1 MKALIVDDSKL
12 ARQELRHLLKNIEEI
27 EVIGEAE
34 NAEVAKEKIEGL
46 TPDLVFLDIQMP
58 GQDGFELLRNLE
70 FVPEIIFVT
79 AYDQYALKAFEENAL
94 DYLQKPVKIE
104 RLRSAVGKAVSSL
117 RKKQKRSEEDKLGLS
132 DQVFVK
138 DGDDCWFIELS
149 EIRLFQIEGNNTR
162 VFFKKEK
169 PLIPR
174 SLSYMEQ
181 RLNEKYFFRAN
192 RQEIINLKWVEK
204 IEPWFSGTIKAYLRG
219 GEEVEVSRRQSIK
232 FKELMS
238 F

>member
-12 ARQELRHLLKNIEEI
+12 ARQELKHLLKGFDDV

-34 NAEVAKEKIEGL
+34 NADTALEKVEKL
-46 TPDLVFLDIQMP
+46 TPDVIFLDIQMP
-58 GQDGFELLRNLE
+58 GKNGFQLLQELE
-70 FVPEIIFVT
+70 STPEIIFVT
-79 AYDQYALKAFEENAL
+79 AYDEYALEAFEHNAL
-94 DYLQKPVKIE
+94 DYLKKPIRKE
-104 RLRSAVGKAVSSL
+104 RLSVAIEKAASNL
-117 RKKQKRSEEDKLGLS
+117 LARKKRATEDKLGLT

-138 DGDDCWFIELS
+138 DGDNCWFIELS
-149 EIRLFQIEGNNTR
+149 RIRLFQIAGNNTR
-162 VFFKKEK
+162 VFFENEQ
-169 PLIPR
+169 PLIPK

-181 RLNEKYFFRAN
+181 RLSEKYFFRAN

-204 IEPWFSGTIKAYLRG
+204 IEPWFSGTIKAYLKG
-219 GEEVEVSRRQSIK
+219 GDEVEVSRRQSIR

>member
-12 ARQELRHLLKNIEEI
+12 ARQELKHLLKDFDEV

-34 NAEVAKEKIEGL
+34 NAVVALEKLEKL
-46 TPDLVFLDIQMP
+46 DPDVVFLDIQMP
-58 GQDGFELLRNLE
+58 GKNGFELLQELE
-70 FVPEIIFVT
+70 SSPEIIFVT
-79 AYDQYALKAFEENAL
+79 AYDQYALEAFEHNAL
-94 DYLQKPVKIE
+94 DYLKKPIRKDRLNLAIE
-104 RLRSAVGKAVSSL
+104 KAASNL
-117 RKKQKRSEEDKLGLS
+117 LTRKRRESEDKLGLT

-138 DGDDCWFIELS
+138 DGEKCWFIELAR
-149 EIRLFQIEGNNTR
+149 IRLFQIEGNNTK
-162 VFFKKEK
+162 VFFENEQ
-169 PLIPR
+169 PLIPK

-181 RLNEKYFFRAN
+181 RLSEKYFFRAN

-204 IEPWFSGTIKAYLRG
+204 IEPWFSGTIKAYLKG
-219 GEEVEVSRRQSIK
+219 GEEVEVSRRQSIR